1 MKNKQKKN
9 WNKTIKV
16 VKRCLNIFEES
27 DKGCLARDVAK
38 NVLNTAYELL
48 TVWITSQLIDMV
60 VSGEP
65 WRDIMIFVLTTAAV
79 THGLSF
85 AATTI
90 DRRHNC
96 HSFASVSYDNRV
108 LWEKI
113 INMDYVHIEN
123 PETHIALQRMRQGFG
138 RMNRVAYGIY
148 SCITGLISIIA
159 SAVMILP
166 LALRGVPGAT
176 GFMGFVSSPWG
187 LVSLVGAVAVIEVGR
202 GLITSKITYKY
213 FSNAM
218 NDRKKI
224 QGERTSSH
232 YIDSTLQRYQNGK
245 DVRIFD
251 ERELIMREY
260 ESSAMDT
267 VDVWHDVLRK
277 MWGSDSVTAL
287 MSLLTNLIMYGF
299 AALRAVSGALSV
311 GEIIGF
317 VMYFSRITGGIGT
330 LTDGIG
336 SISVDVDFL
345 DDAFKF
351 LDIPD
356 EKYKGTLPT
365 EKRDDDEYEF
375 EFKNVWFKYPNSEQ
389 YVLRGVNLKWRIG
402 EKMAL
407 VGKNGCGKSTLV
419 KLLCRLYDPTEGE
432 ITLNGIDIRKYRYEE
447 YMALFSVVFQDSGLF
462 SFSVAENIA
471 CCPRKGD
478 IVPPSWG
485 NGGNI
490 HVAAA
495 DTGYD
500 PDKVRD
506 CVERAGL
513 GERISR
519 MENGIETCLYK
530 DFDENGVEISGGEAQ
545 KLCLARAIYKGAPFI
560 VLDEPTASLDPI
572 SEHDIYTKFNG
583 IVGTKTAVYIS
594 HRLSSCR
601 FCDEITVMENGAI
614 AERGTHDELIAR
626 GGVYGKLWAAQA
638 EYYKDTAGDLYM

>member
-1 MKNKQKKN
+1 MKNKQKKD
-9 WNKTIKV
+9 WSKTVRV
-16 VKRCLNIFEES
+16 VKRCLAIFDEA
-27 DKGCLARDVAK
+27 DKGCFTRGIAK
-38 NVLNTAYELL
+38 NVLNTANELL
-48 TVWITSQLIDMV
+48 TVWLTSQLIDKV

-65 WRDIMIFVLTTAAV
+65 WRDIIIFVLITAAV
-79 THGLSF
+79 TLGLYF
-85 AATTI
+85 AGTTI
-90 DRRHNC
+90 DRRKNC
-96 HSFASVSYDNRV
+96 HSFASASYDNRV

-113 INMDYVHIEN
+113 LNMDYVHIEN
-123 PETHIALQRMRQGFG
+123 PETHIAKQRMQQGFG
-138 RMNRVAYGIY
+138 RMNRVSYGMFNLVTGI
-148 SCITGLISIIA
+148 ITIIA
-159 SAVMILP
+159 GVVMILP
-166 LALRGVPGAT
+166 LALRSAPEAE
-176 GFMGFVSSPWG
+176 GFMGFVGSPWG
-187 LVSLVGAVAVIEVGR
+187 LVTVVAAVTALETLW
-202 GLITSKITYKY
+202 GLIQSKTFRFTSD
-213 FSNAM
+213 AM

-224 QGERTSSH
+224 QSERTSSY
-232 YIDSTLQRYQNGK
+232 YIESISRNYRNGK

-260 ESSAMDT
+260 ERSAADA
-267 VDVWHDVLRK
+267 VNVWDKVLRK
-277 MWGSDSVTAL
+277 MHAAGLL
-287 MSLLTNLIMYGF
+287 MCLPTLISKLLMYGF
-299 AALRAVSGALSV
+299 AVMRAISGALSV

-317 VMYFSRITGGIGT
+317 VMYFSRISSGIGG
-330 LTDGIG
+330 LSSGLG
-336 SISVDVDFL
+336 NISLDVDFL

-356 EKYKGTLPT
+356 EKYKGTIPT
-365 EKRDDDEYEF
+365 EKRDDNEYEF

-419 KLLCRLYDPTEGE
+419 KLLCRLYDPSEGE
-432 ITLNGIDIRKYRYEE
+432 ITLNGIDIRKYQYEE

-462 SFSVAENIA
+462 SFSVAENT
-471 CCPRKGD
+471 
-478 IVPPSWG
+478 
-485 NGGNI
+485 
-490 HVAAA
+490 AA
-495 DTGYD
+495 DTEYD

-506 CVERAGL
+506 CIERAGL
-513 GERISR
+513 GERLSQ

-545 KLCLARAIYKGAPFI
+545 KLCLARAIYKSAPFI

-601 FCDEITVMENGAI
+601 FCDEITVMENGTI
-614 AERGTHDELIAR
+614 AERGSHDELVAR

-638 EYYKDTAGDLYM
+638 EYYKDTAGELYM